1 MADILNDILDRHGRD
16 GTRLVQIL
24 REVQDELGWLSPGT
38 LSAIAQGIGWPR
50 ARVESTAGFYSFFHT
65 RPRGEY
71 RILFSDNI
79 TDRMLGNQDLMLSLC
94 KQLWLEPGHLS
105 EDGLVSVDTTSC
117 TGMCDQGPAVLVNY
131 RTLTRMTQSRV
142 DQMAKLVRE
151 RVPLSDW
158 PAEWFLVEDNIR
170 RTGMLLAHDTAPTAG
185 LAAALA
191 RGPDGMLTEI
201 EASKLRGRGGAGFG
215 SDLKWRACRDA
226 VGQAHYV
233 VCNADEGEPG
243 TFKDRVLLNSYF
255 DLVIDG
261 MCIAALVIN
270 AHKGLIYLRGEYRYM
285 LDKLEA
291 RLTQRRAEGTLGN
304 NILGK
309 GLDFDIEIHLGAGA
323 YICGEESALIESL
336 EGKPGKPRIRPPF
349 PATCGYLGQ
358 PTVVN
363 NVETLA
369 LATLIALHGGKWF
382 SAIGTAAS
390 TGTKVLSVSGDVAR
404 PGIYEY
410 PFGVTIAQVLA
421 DAGAIDPLAITSAGA
436 AGSCLDASEFERT
449 IAFEDVPTGG
459 SIMVFGQQ
467 RDMFEVAR
475 NFAQFFAHE
484 SCGFCTPCRVG
495 TAVNVKLM
503 DKLANDHG
511 SPYDLDEMLRMHR
524 LMQGASHCGLGNTAT
539 IAMHDMLHKFRPA
552 FERRLH
558 SPDYE
563 PAFDLDASLS
573 QARRMTGRDDPGAHL
588 SDNLSAHVS
597 AQSGVPHSEH
607 QS

>member
-1 MADILNDILDRHGRD
+1 MSDILESILHRHGRD

-24 REVQDELGWLSPGT
+24 REVQDALGWLSPGT
-38 LSAIAQGIGWPR
+38 LTLVAQGIGWPR

-79 TDRMLGNQDLMLSLC
+79 TDRMLGSQDLMQSLC
-94 KQLWLEPGHLS
+94 KQLWLAPGHLS

-117 TGMCDQGPAVLVNY
+117 TGMCDQGPAVLVNG
-131 RTLTRMTQSRV
+131 RALTRMTPARME
-142 DQMAKLVRE
+142 QMAQRVRE

-158 PAEWFLVEDNIR
+158 PADWFVVEDNIR
-170 RTGMLLAHDTAPTAG
+170 RADMLLAHGTAPNAG

-191 RGPDGMLTEI
+191 RGPEGVLAELDL
-201 EASKLRGRGGAGFG
+201 SRLRGRGGAGFG
-215 SDLKWRACRDA
+215 SDIKWRTCRNA
-226 VGQAHYV
+226 PGQAHYV

-243 TFKDRVLLNSYF
+243 TFKDRVLLNTCF

-261 MCIAALVIN
+261 MCIAGMVIG

-285 LDKLEA
+285 LGQLEA
-291 RLTQRRAEGTLGN
+291 RLAQRRADGTLGV

-309 GLDFDIEIHLGAGA
+309 GLDFDIDIHLGAGA

-349 PATCGYLGQ
+349 PATSGYLGQ
-358 PTVVN
+358 PTTVN

-369 LATLIALHGGKWF
+369 LATLIALHGGQWF

-421 DAGAIDPLAITSAGA
+421 DAGAVSPLAITSAGA
-436 AGSCLDASEFERT
+436 AGNCLAASEFERT

-467 RDMFEVAR
+467 RDMFEVAH

-503 DKLANDHG
+503 DKLAKDHG
-511 SPYDLDEMLRMHR
+511 SPYDLAEMQRMHR

-539 IAMHDMLHKFRPA
+539 VAIHDMMQKFSPA

-573 QARRMTGRDDPGAHL
+573 QARRMTHRDDSGAHL
-588 SDNLSAHVS
+588 SDNLSAHLHEH
-597 AQSGVPHSEH
+597 ASEH
-607 QS
+607 QP

>member
-1 MADILNDILDRHGRD
+1 MAEILENILDRHGRD

-24 REVQDELGWLSPGT
+24 REVQDALSWLSPAT
-38 LSAIAQGIGWPR
+38 LTAIAQGIGWPR

-79 TDRMLGNQDLMLSLC
+79 TDRMLGNQSLMQSLC
-94 KQLWLEPGHLS
+94 KQLWLEPGHVS

-131 RTLTRMTQSRV
+131 STITRMTPERV
-142 DQMAKLVRE
+142 DQMAQLVRQ
-151 RVPLSDW
+151 RVPVNDW
-158 PAEWFLVEDNIR
+158 PAEWFQVEDNIR
-170 RTGMLLAHDTAPTAG
+170 RADVLLGHGTAPAEG
-185 LAAALA
+185 LAAALT
-191 RGPDGMLTEI
+191 RGADGMLAEI
-201 EASKLRGRGGAGFG
+201 EQSKLRGRGGAGF
-215 SDLKWRACRDA
+215 STHIKWRSCREA
-226 VGQAHYV
+226 SGQAHYV

-243 TFKDRVLLNSYF
+243 TFKDRVLLNSCF

-261 MCIAALVIN
+261 MCIAGMVVGAR
-270 AHKGLIYLRGEYRYM
+270 KGLLYLRGEYRYM
-285 LDKLEA
+285 MDQLEA
-291 RLTQRRAEGTLGN
+291 RLAQRRAEGTLGD

-349 PATCGYLGQ
+349 PVTHGYLGQ
-358 PTVVN
+358 PTTVN

-369 LATLIALHGGKWF
+369 LAALIALHGGQWF
-382 SAIGTAAS
+382 SAIGTPAS
-390 TGTKVLSVSGDVAR
+390 AGTKVLSVSGDVAR

-421 DAGAIDPLAITSAGA
+421 DAGAIDPQAITSAGA
-436 AGSCLDASEFERT
+436 AGNCLDASEFQRT
-449 IAFEDVPTGG
+449 IAFDDVPTGG

-475 NFAQFFAHE
+475 NFAHFFAHE

-503 DKLANDHG
+503 DKLAKDHG
-511 SPYDLDEMLRMHR
+511 SPYDLNEIQRMHR

-539 IAMHDMLHKFRPA
+539 LAIHDMMQKFRPA

-588 SDNLSAHVS
+588 SDNLSAHLHEH
-597 AQSGVPHSEH
+597 ASEH